1 MKNIVNSL
9 FSTFVTDNDISSIG
23 SNFRAMTPDSIALAE
38 YCEDQKVR
46 GPLLIIASSLT
57 VSEDALS
64 WEKVLGTLSISY
76 RVLVF
81 SENSENE
88 IHEIQKEATDF
99 QATTLA
105 AIGTQKIL
113 TVVESAASLLNLQLV
128 TVLHESH

>member
-1 MKNIVNSL
+1 
-9 FSTFVTDNDISSIG
+9 
-23 SNFRAMTPDSIALAE
+23 MTPDSITLAE
-38 YCEDQKVR
+38 CCENQKIR
-46 GPLLIIASSLT
+46 GPLLVIASSLT

-64 WEKVLGTLSISY
+64 WEKALGTMNISY
-76 RVLVF
+76 RVLIF

-88 IHEIQKEATDF
+88 IHEIHKEAIDF
-99 QATTLA
+99 QAAALA

>member
-1 MKNIVNSL
+1 
-9 FSTFVTDNDISSIG
+9 
-23 SNFRAMTPDSIALAE
+23 MTPDSIALAE

-128 TVLHESH
+128 TVFRESH